1 MRRSFQRLIPCLS
14 VLALACGAPPESPPS
29 VGPAIGT
36 WTPLFNGKNLDGWRA
51 KIKGYELDDNFA
63 DTFRVEDGILKVVYG
78 GEYESYDQRFGHL
91 FFETPFSHYR
101 LRVEYR
107 FVGEQVPGGPGWAF
121 RNNGMMLHGQSAES
135 MELDQDFPVSI
146 EAQLLG
152 GRADGERSTGN
163 LCTPG
168 TNVVMGDELKL
179 NHCINSSSVTC
190 RGDEWVTFEVEVRG
204 NESIRHFINGELVLE
219 YTNPQLDDRD
229 GDAQRLLAA
238 GAEKMLSRGTISLQ
252 AESHPTDFR
261 RIDIMLLEGNH

>member
-1 MRRSFQRLIPCLS
+1 MQRSFLYLLPCLP
-14 VLALACGAPPESPPS
+14 VLVLACGTPPESPQE
-29 VGPAIGT
+29 VGPAIGA
-36 WTPLFNGKNLDGWRA
+36 WTPLFNGKDLDGWHA
-51 KIKGYELDDNFA
+51 KIKGFELDDNFA
-63 DTFRVEDGILKVVYG
+63 DTFRVEDGVLKVAYG
-78 GEYESYDQRFGHL
+78 EEYETYDQRFGHL
-91 FFETPFSHYR
+91 FFDTPFSHYR

-107 FVGEQVPGGPGWAF
+107 FVGEQVSGGPGWAW

-135 MELDQDFPVSI
+135 MQLNQDFPVSI

-179 NHCINSSSVTC
+179 NHCINSSSSTC
-190 RGDEWVTFEVEVRG
+190 RGDEWVTFEVEVLG

-219 YTNPQLDDRD
+219 YTHPQLDERD
-229 GDAQRLLAA
+229 DDAQRLLAA
-238 GAEKMLSRGTISLQ
+238 GADKMLSRGSISLQ
-252 AESHPTDFR
+252 AESHPTEFR